1 MTPSV
6 EEGRQPSHRV
16 DVSGLVGWAVG
27 HAKSK
32 QKCESRTN
40 LVQDLHKTVPRAR
53 RSKIRPAPVTT
64 EGDKMKVSASVKAP
78 QRIAHKRKKQTAEK
92 SKTAPLNTKVCGTRR
107 VPTKGST
114 RMIYSFSVSTKNI
127 VKKSLRHPPRR
138 RSQPR
143 PHSRSC
149 SGGIDLGAR
158 QREKAADAR
167 LSARASG
174 RTAPRDTLAA
184 SRYFCRH
191 ETRFLPYA
199 GRPGSV

>member
-1 MTPSV
+1 MAPSG
-6 EEGRQPSHRV
+6 EEGKPPSDGV
-16 DVSGLVGWAVG
+16 GVFGLAGWAVG

-32 QKCESRTN
+32 QKCESRTH
-40 LVQDLHKTVPRAR
+40 LVQDLPKTVPRAR

-127 VKKSLRHPPRR
+127 VKKPLPHPPRR
-138 RSQPR
+138 PSQPR
-143 PHSRSC
+143 PHSRPV
-149 SGGIDLGAR
+149 
-158 QREKAADAR
+158 
-167 LSARASG
+167 SARMN
-174 RTAPRDTLAA
+174 LAA
-184 SRYFCRH
+184 PQR
-191 ETRFLPYA
+191 
-199 GRPGSV
+199 

>member
-1 MTPSV
+1 MAPSG
-6 EEGRQPSHRV
+6 EEGKPPSDGV
-16 DVSGLVGWAVG
+16 GVFGLAGWAVG
-27 HAKSK
+27 HSKSK

-92 SKTAPLNTKVCGTRR
+92 SKTAPLNTKGCGTRR

-143 PHSRSC
+143 PHSPSC
-149 SGGIDLGAR
+149 SPAIPL
-158 QREKAADAR
+158 
-167 LSARASG
+167 
-174 RTAPRDTLAA
+174 APRQP
-184 SRYFCRH
+184 
-191 ETRFLPYA
+191 ETQ
-199 GRPGSV
+199 

>member
-1 MTPSV
+1 MNNNTTSFTNDAFGQ
-6 EEGRQPSHRV
+6 GRQPSHRV

-64 EGDKMKVSASVKAP
+64 EGDKMKVSASVKAQ

-92 SKTAPLNTKVCGTRR
+92 SKTAPLNTKGCGTRR
-107 VPTKGST
+107 VSTKGNT

-127 VKKSLRHPPRR
+127 VKKSLRHPPAITTE
-138 RSQPR
+138 
-143 PHSRSC
+143 
-149 SGGIDLGAR
+149 GDEVEI
-158 QREKAADAR
+158 AASVEALQGVAHGKVWDNAK
-167 LSARASG
+167 SK
-174 RTAPRDTLAA
+174 TAPLKSTRDAA
-184 SRYFCRH
+184 PILTSATH
-191 ETRFLPYA
+191 N
-199 GRPGSV
+199 G